1 MPRWVVYIVAFFLVM
16 VAVDV
21 GFVLLSVEHAPDL
34 VPVADE
40 WQGLKR

>member
-21 GFVLLSVEHAPDL
+21 GFVLLSMRHAPDL
-34 VPVADE
+34 VPIADE
-40 WQGLKR
+40 WRGLKR

>member
-21 GFVLLSVEHAPDL
+21 AFVMLSVRHSPDL
-34 VPVADE
+34 VPIADE
-40 WQGLKR
+40 WRGLKR